1 MSFHLKSWCETN
13 RFVYCP
19 YTRRDRKP
27 DGDVVCQQGLIS
39 IDDGSLVAIVSAG
52 TDDDELFDIV
62 QALARVSLKRLT
74 LDNGVYLF
82 EYNPAQLD
90 NVAALMRPCR
100 DQPVHYD
107 TVASGAFA
115 SRWRVQRRKRRQA
128 KLDAPDHEG
137 LLPV

>member
-90 NVAALMRPCR
+90 NVAALMRPYITI
-100 DQPVHYD
+100 PSPAVHSRL
-107 TVASGAFA
+107 VGAFSA
-115 SRWRVQRRKRRQA
+115 ARGGKQSLMRQIMKVCSRSNQ
-128 KLDAPDHEG
+128 P
-137 LLPV
+137 